1 MEDVIQ
7 WIASQLE
14 SAGVPYEFEEWTDV
28 IKYPYFVGD
37 YDESPGAYE
46 DGVSDSFFRITGFTR
61 HTWAELYAVDKKL
74 KQMFPLTTGK
84 TAILGDGS
92 GIAVFYDSS
101 APEPTGEEGL
111 KKLEIRLQIKFWKV
125 G

>member
-74 KQMFPLTTGK
+74 KQMFPRTTGK
-84 TAILGDGS
+84 TAMVQELPFFMILLHRNQ
-92 GIAVFYDSS
+92 
-101 APEPTGEEGL
+101 PE
-111 KKLEIRLQIKFWKV
+111 KKD
-125 G
+125 